1 VDGTYDAA
9 TLVTAA
15 EVGGVVAAAEVLA
28 EVAAAPPA
36 GVEAAA
42 PDEEEAPMQ
51 EVLFKS
57 SAPPSRLAAVGCT
70 HVVPAKI
77 VLMAE

>member
-1 VDGTYDAA
+1 MDGTYDAA

-51 EVLFKS
+51 EVLFETS
-57 SAPPSRLAAVGCT
+57 RRQHRRPASRL
-70 HVVPAKI
+70 
-77 VLMAE
+77 